1 MMVSIL
7 LSDASSSVS
16 STTLATSAAFTT
28 ATAFATTGAL
38 LTAEAFAINGVVA
51 ATGVPSAARTSS
63 SLSRKAFEMRN
74 ATRGT
79 TAIALNGMEATVSRG
94 PLASMAALIA
104 MLLATP

>member
-16 STTLATSAAFTT
+16 STSVALTT
-28 ATAFATTGAL
+28 IR
-38 LTAEAFAINGVVA
+38 LTI
-51 ATGVPSAARTSS
+51 TGVPSAARTSS